1 MLTLHPQIITP
12 NPIWLVV
19 GNVFSIYWEYPN
31 WRTHIFQRDR
41 YTTNQPYITHQALQ
55 FQVETGR
62 TMVTSSRRTG
72 ASVVVLPGAA
82 DGTGPLGDL
91 TG

>member
-19 GNVFSIYWEYPN
+19 WNVFSIYWEYHHPN

-41 YTTNQPYITHQALQ
+41 YTTNQP
-55 FQVETGR
+55 
-62 TMVTSSRRTG
+62 
-72 ASVVVLPGAA
+72 
-82 DGTGPLGDL
+82 
-91 TG
+91 

>member
-1 MLTLHPQIITP
+1 
-12 NPIWLVV
+12 
-19 GNVFSIYWEYPN
+19 
-31 WRTHIFQRDR
+31 
-41 YTTNQPYITHQALQ
+41 
-55 FQVETGR
+55 VETGR